1 MGIKKKLRGKME
13 DKIKLLETFENKYP
27 ERDYTVT
34 HIAPEFTSLCPKTG
48 QPDFATITLEYIP
61 GDLCVELKSFKFYL
75 QSYRNDGIFFE
86 SVTNKILDDLVEVTK
101 PRFMKVTAEFNTRG
115 GISSV
120 IEAEYEDE
128 DYWDFD
134 DEEDLENHFN

>member
-1 MGIKKKLRGKME
+1 MTSKL
-13 DKIKLLETFENKYP
+13 KIVNNKLSLLETFENQYTD
-27 ERDYTVT
+27 RDYTVK

-61 GDLCVELKSFKFYL
+61 DLLCVELKSFKFYL

-86 SVTNKILDDLVEVTK
+86 SVTNKILDDLVEVTQ
-101 PRFMKVTAEFNTRG
+101 PRFMRITAKFNTRG

-120 IEAEYEDE
+120 IEAEYENE

-134 DEEDLENHFN
+134 DDEFDDDDFLTN

>member
-1 MGIKKKLRGKME
+1 MNNKT
-13 DKIKLLETFENKYP
+13 KLLETFDNKYP
-27 ERDYTVT
+27 DRNYTVT

-48 QPDFATITLEYIP
+48 QPDFATIILEYIP
-61 GDLCVELKSFKFYL
+61 DKLCVELKSYKFYL

-101 PRFMKVTAEFNTRG
+101 PRFMKIIAKFNTRG

-120 IEAEYEDE
+120 IETEYKK
-128 DYWDFD
+128 
-134 DEEDLENHFN
+134 

>member
-86 SVTNKILDDLVEVTK
+86 SVTNKMLDDLVEVTK
-101 PRFMKVTAEFNTRG
+101 PRYMKITAEFNTRG

-120 IEAEYEDE
+120 IEAEYINEDFAFE
-128 DYWDFD
+128 DD
-134 DEEDLENHFN
+134 DEIFR